1 MDVFCNDQFV
11 HISASKNSIYSFSIV
26 IPFGSTG
33 RSVTIAAVS
42 VAVLTCCYDVKAPSS
57 VGVIAFHQWLMT
69 LYIKQDMTQI
79 LKFIQK
85 TIVDNSRQRHKFQT
99 VFLRPWSLELLNSD
113 RTALKTI
120 FSEVLLNV

>member
-11 HISASKNSIYSFSIV
+11 HISASKNSIYSISIV

-42 VAVLTCCYDVKAPSS
+42 VAAVSVAALTCCYDVKAPSS

-69 LYIKQDMTQI
+69 LYKQDDTDI
-79 LKFIQK
+79 KFHTK
-85 TIVDNSRQRHKFQT
+85 DNSKIIIKIKR
-99 VFLRPWSLELLNSD
+99 LCILASISGILND
-113 RTALKTI
+113 I
-120 FSEVLLNV
+120 